1 MVKNNSDHNEPDKHS
16 DYKLKFHF
24 YNFFYGNCLCLPQNS
39 PKFYF
44 EEHKLKKNG
53 QDDKIVI
60 QWSIRWKLMLVITLL
75 MLTLVVLLTSVQ
87 ISSQKKILEDDL
99 NKRIVLMRENL
110 IAHGKVFIS
119 NLTQQVENDIAGLD
133 LSGAMETVRTGI
145 EKSRD
150 IRYAVL
156 MKSGGLVLVHTLI
169 SDVVQIR
176 ITPRDIAALELR
188 KLAVREYDE
197 KQGTVIEI
205 ASPVRVSAAPWG
217 VLRLIYSTEELD
229 REIKSSRKQI
239 SLKIKRMIVS
249 SVLTSAGFICLCI
262 LVIFVLSARLSK
274 PLIYLSQMARKLS
287 KGDFSASSDIRI
299 TSSDEVGM
307 LTATFIEMSRDLETS
322 YKKLEEYN
330 RTLEQK
336 VEERTK
342 ELHES
347 LDEVRE
353 ANEKI
358 MDSIQYAKMI
368 QESLL
373 PNMDQVK
380 NYLPDSF
387 FIWMPRDIVGG
398 DIFFTDCFSDGV
410 VIAIIDCT
418 GHGVPGALLTMIAS
432 TSLRRIIM
440 DEGCHDPAHILKR
453 LNFIVKTSLKQDT
466 EHASSNDGLDAGIC
480 FVRRKEAAEP
490 DRHPIVTGSEELI
503 FAGARISLIY
513 TQDSK
518 INVIKG
524 DRMSIGY
531 KKSDLNFDFSNHIL
545 SIGKGMS
552 FYMTTDGFTDQ
563 WGGKKQFAFGHKRF
577 RKLLMENTSSPFDTQ
592 RDALLQAFRR
602 YKGEH
607 ERVDDVTV
615 VGFGFKD

>member
-1 MVKNNSDHNEPDKHS
+1 VKEILKLEHKKHLS
-16 DYKLKFHF
+16 GVYKVER
-24 YNFFYGNCLCLPQNS
+24 
-39 PKFYF
+39 F
-44 EEHKLKKNG
+44 EEHKLKKKA
-53 QDDKIVI
+53 QDDKIVV

-99 NKRIVLMRENL
+99 DKRIVLMRENL
-110 IAHGKVFIS
+110 IARGKAFIS

-133 LSGAMETVRTGI
+133 LSGATDTVRTAI
-145 EKSRD
+145 EDNSD
-150 IRYAVL
+150 ISYAVL
-156 MKSGGLVLVHTLI
+156 MKSGGLVLVHTMI
-169 SDVVQIR
+169 SDVTQIKT
-176 ITPRDIAALELR
+176 TPNDIAVLKLR
-188 KLAVREYDE
+188 ELAVREYDE

-205 ASPVRVSAAPWG
+205 ANPVRISAAPWG
-217 VLRLIYSTEELD
+217 VLRLIYTTEDLD

-239 SLKIKRMIVS
+239 GLKTNRMIIS
-249 SVLTSAGFICLCI
+249 SVLTSAGFMGLCAI
-262 LVIFVLSARLSK
+262 VIFILSARLSK
-274 PLIYLSQMARKLS
+274 PLIYLSRMARKLS

-299 TSSDEVGM
+299 TSGDEVGM
-307 LTATFIEMSRDLETS
+307 LTAAFIEMSRDLEES
-322 YKKLEEYN
+322 YRKLEEYN

-347 LDEVRE
+347 LEEVRE
-353 ANEKI
+353 ANRKI
-358 MDSIQYAKMI
+358 MDSIRYAKMI

-373 PNMDQVK
+373 PDMDQIK
-380 NYLPDSF
+380 AYLPDSF

-398 DIFFTDCFSDGV
+398 DIFFADCFRDGL

-440 DEGCHDPAHILKR
+440 DEGCHDPARILKR
-453 LNFIVKTSLKQDT
+453 LNFMVKTSLKQDT
-466 EHASSNDGLDAGIC
+466 EQVASNDGLDAGIC
-480 FVRRKEAAEP
+480 FIRRNEISEHGRP
-490 DRHPIVTGSEELI
+490 TTDCEEVT
-503 FAGARISLIY
+503 FAGARINLTYIENNE
-513 TQDSK
+513 

-524 DRMSIGY
+524 DKKSIGY
-531 KKSDLNFDFSNHIL
+531 KKSDLNFDFSNNVL
-545 SIGKGMS
+545 SIRKGMS

-563 WGGKKQFAFGHKRF
+563 WGGEREFSFGHKRF
-577 RKLLMENTSSPFDTQ
+577 RNLIMENVSSSFDIQ
-592 RDALLQAFRR
+592 RDALLRAFSK
-602 YKGEH
+602 YKGGH